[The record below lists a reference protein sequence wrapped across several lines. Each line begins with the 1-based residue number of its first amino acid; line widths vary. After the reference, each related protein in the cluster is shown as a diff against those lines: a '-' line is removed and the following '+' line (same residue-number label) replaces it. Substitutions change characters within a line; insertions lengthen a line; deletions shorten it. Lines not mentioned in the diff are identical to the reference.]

1 MWRVFSLPTSKTAFP
16 YLSIDGKA
24 VEQAVASGALQIF
37 LAAASGAMR
46 RVPRG
51 GILPAARSVMMA
63 YLGTTITVAGPILA
77 GFVLI
82 ARKRCSVQ
90 LRTGQDVVPVGTV
103 PPAVDHLAHFIQ
115 LSLLVEIVVL

>member
-1 MWRVFSLPTSKTAFP
+1 MWRGFSLPTSKTAFP

-51 GILPAARSVMMA
+51 GILTATRAVVVAHS
-63 YLGTTITVAGPILA
+63 GTAFTVARPILA
-77 GFVLI
+77 GCVLT
-82 ARKRCSVQ
+82 ARRRCSVQ
-90 LRTGQDVVPVGTV
+90 LRTGQDVVPVGTI
-103 PPAVDHLAHFIQ
+103 PPAINHLSQFVQ
-115 LSLLVEIVVL
+115 LGFFGEIVTV